1 MLAWHAG
8 GLWLIPRTFGYMP
21 VIPPPGQWRQ
31 VGQRFKLFL
40 LDILKFKNNLEYRR
54 HCFQKRKIKE
64 QNSQLLSLCPY
75 HLNKN
80 LTGLQGTKKG
90 RIWKTLYQ
98 MYGPIT
104 KVVQS

>member
-21 VIPPPGQWRQ
+21 VIPPPGRWRQ

-40 LDILKFKNNLEYRR
+40 LVQKQPGIQETLFPKKEDKRAKFPDTEFMPIPPK
-54 HCFQKRKIKE
+54 QK
-64 QNSQLLSLCPY
+64 L
-75 HLNKN
+75 

-90 RIWKTLYQ
+90 WIWKTLYQ
-98 MYGPIT
+98 MYGPII
-104 KVVQS
+104 KAVQS